1 MNKTLS
7 EKIIKRN
14 EKDANIVVAK
24 IFFITFLL
32 FTVVFLLNV
41 LGVFVIYQPAMILA
55 YVSSSI
61 LLLSPLLINK
71 LVPTSSK
78 YLKYIYVSFAAL
90 FILIVSTTL
99 TYHVVLV
106 YAYPIALAGV
116 YFSRRLTN
124 YSVYLT
130 IAVTVVGQLLG
141 YFLQWR
147 PDKNFPTLDK
157 LIVFSIVPRLITLI
171 SFACLLKYLTDR
183 TSRLMQDDLERYD
196 QLSGYNI
203 CRFNMHRTCTN
214 I

>member
-78 YLKYIYVSFAAL
+78 YLKYIE
-90 FILIVSTTL
+90 
-99 TYHVVLV
+99 
-106 YAYPIALAGV
+106 
-116 YFSRRLTN
+116 
-124 YSVYLT
+124 
-130 IAVTVVGQLLG
+130 
-141 YFLQWR
+141 LQ
-147 PDKNFPTLDK
+147 
-157 LIVFSIVPRLITLI
+157 
-171 SFACLLKYLTDR
+171 
-183 TSRLMQDDLERYD
+183 
-196 QLSGYNI
+196 
-203 CRFNMHRTCTN
+203 
-214 I
+214 

>member
-7 EKIIKRN
+7 GKIIKRN

-78 YLKYIYVSFAAL
+78 YLKYIE
-90 FILIVSTTL
+90 
-99 TYHVVLV
+99 
-106 YAYPIALAGV
+106 
-116 YFSRRLTN
+116 
-124 YSVYLT
+124 
-130 IAVTVVGQLLG
+130 
-141 YFLQWR
+141 LQ
-147 PDKNFPTLDK
+147 
-157 LIVFSIVPRLITLI
+157 
-171 SFACLLKYLTDR
+171 
-183 TSRLMQDDLERYD
+183 
-196 QLSGYNI
+196 
-203 CRFNMHRTCTN
+203 
-214 I
+214 

>member
-55 YVSSSI
+55 YVSSSV

-78 YLKYIYVSFAAL
+78 YLKYIE
-90 FILIVSTTL
+90 
-99 TYHVVLV
+99 
-106 YAYPIALAGV
+106 
-116 YFSRRLTN
+116 
-124 YSVYLT
+124 
-130 IAVTVVGQLLG
+130 
-141 YFLQWR
+141 LQ
-147 PDKNFPTLDK
+147 
-157 LIVFSIVPRLITLI
+157 
-171 SFACLLKYLTDR
+171 
-183 TSRLMQDDLERYD
+183 
-196 QLSGYNI
+196 
-203 CRFNMHRTCTN
+203 
-214 I
+214 